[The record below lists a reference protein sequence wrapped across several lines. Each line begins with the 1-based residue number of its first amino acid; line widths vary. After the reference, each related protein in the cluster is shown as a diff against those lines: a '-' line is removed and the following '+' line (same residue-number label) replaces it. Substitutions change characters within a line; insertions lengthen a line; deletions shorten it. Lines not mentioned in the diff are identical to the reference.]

1 MGVPS
6 SSGLLVLRAWGVAF
20 DGAVKWSRMSVQ
32 VRLSVVG
39 AGAHFRLRVAL
50 LALAAFL
57 LRFDSLLI
65 LGER

>member
-1 MGVPS
+1 
-6 SSGLLVLRAWGVAF
+6 
-20 DGAVKWSRMSVQ
+20 MSVQ